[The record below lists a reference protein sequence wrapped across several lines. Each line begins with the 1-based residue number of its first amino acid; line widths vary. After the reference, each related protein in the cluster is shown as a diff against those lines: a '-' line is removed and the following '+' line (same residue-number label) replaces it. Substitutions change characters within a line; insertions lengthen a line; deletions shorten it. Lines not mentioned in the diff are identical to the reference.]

1 MDLGQHLLERRRSPR
16 FDGLLMVVA
25 TAFIL
30 VLTGIDLPVP
40 SHVRLSE
47 MLVAAPV
54 VLAWFAGPRATGV
67 TGTLAV
73 AGLLLIMFLKGT
85 LNHLT
90 ELAALVLISVFS
102 TAICYVRERRIRQ
115 LAQVRTVSEAA
126 QQAVLRPLPQRA
138 GPLRLASVY
147 LAAEDEAQIG
157 GDLYAVARTGEVT
170 RLIIG
175 DVRGKGL
182 NSIGEA
188 ATLIGAFHG
197 AAHGQASLS
206 ELAAY
211 LEGSVCSNVAEPA
224 EPEMVGE
231 SFITAAILEIPDND
245 PVVRLVNCGH
255 PPPLL
260 LRKNEVVA
268 LDGGRPAP
276 PLGLSG
282 LTEATHHVETF
293 CFEAGDILL
302 LYTDG
307 LMEAR
312 DASGTFFP
320 LGEWLAGWAEQ
331 RPAALVQG
339 ARKALLGYVGGRLG
353 DDAAILAV
361 ERTSIG

>member
-1 MDLGQHLLERRRSPR
+1 
-16 FDGLLMVVA
+16 MVAA
-25 TAFIL
+25 TVFIL
-30 VLTGIDLPVP
+30 VLTGVDLPAP
-40 SHVRLSE
+40 THVRLSE

-67 TGTLAV
+67 TGALAV
-73 AGLLLIMFLKGT
+73 ASLLLIMFLKGT

-102 TAICYVRERRIRQ
+102 TAICYARERRIRE
-115 LAQVRTVSEAA
+115 LTQVRTVSEAA
-126 QQAVLRPLPQRA
+126 QQAVLRPLPHRA

-157 GDLYAVARTGEVT
+157 GDLYAVARTREET

-182 NSIGEA
+182 NAVGDA

-197 AAHGQASLS
+197 AAHRKASLS
-206 ELAAY
+206 ELAAF
-211 LEGSVCSNVAEPA
+211 LEESVCSNMSEPA
-224 EPEMVGE
+224 EPETVE
-231 SFITAAILEIPDND
+231 ETFITATLLEIPDNES
-245 PVVRLVNCGH
+245 VVRVVNCGH

-260 LRKNEVVA
+260 LRKSQVAA

-293 CFEAGDILL
+293 SFEAGDVLL

-307 LMEAR
+307 LIEAR
-312 DASGTFFP
+312 DASGKFFP
-320 LGEWLAGWAEQ
+320 LAGWLAGRNEQ
-331 RPAALVQG
+331 RPGALV
-339 ARKALLGYVGGRLG
+339 RCIHKALLTYVGGRLG